1 MGAFLRH
8 LGLKKCSIIGISYGG
23 EIAMQFASAYPDKVD
38 KLILSNTAANTS
50 EWLRDIGHSWEYAC
64 DSHDGRQ
71 FFKTCIPIVY
81 SPQFFVKNYAWA
93 SAREALFE
101 RVFTPAIYD
110 AFSRLIRSAE
120 TYDVRLSLHQIT
132 AQTLVI
138 SAEHDYVTPL
148 YQQKEIVAA
157 IPHAAHAMILDG
169 GHAVM
174 YEKPA
179 EFISLVLGFVNS
191 DTDLKLV

>member
-1 MGAFLRH
+1 M
-8 LGLKKCSIIGISYGG
+8 
-23 EIAMQFASAYPDKVD
+23 
-38 KLILSNTAANTS
+38 
-50 EWLRDIGHSWEYAC
+50 
-64 DSHDGRQ
+64 
-71 FFKTCIPIVY
+71 
-81 SPQFFVKNYAWA
+81 
-93 SAREALFE
+93 
-101 RVFTPAIYD
+101 FTPAIYD

-120 TYDVRLSLHQIT
+120 THDVRQALHQIT

-138 SAEHDYVTPL
+138 SAEHDFVTPL

-157 IPHAAHAMILDG
+157 IPNAAHAMIVDA

-191 DTDLKLV
+191 DTDLTLV